1 MATGTPGQ
9 DGDGAADKAPGVA
22 SAAVDPAVAPAVASA
37 LGPAVAGNAA
47 GDPPGE
53 PVKEPF
59 DSTRWTPYLFLA
71 PAVLVMFAGLVFPV
85 LDAFYLAFFDWEIG
99 RKFATA
105 PFVGLENFA
114 RLLTDPAVRESIW
127 VTLKFGFWTITIEMV
142 LGVGLALMLEKPIRG
157 ASIFRTIF
165 ILPLM
170 VSPVVVALV
179 WRYLFDARVGWINYY
194 LGLIGIEPQ
203 VWLGDPELAF
213 FAIVLTDIW
222 QWTPFIFI
230 IVIAGLQAL
239 PSEVLEASKIDGAE
253 WWQQIFL
260 VKLPMIKS
268 ILVIALLMR
277 LIDVFRALEVM
288 YIMTGGG
295 PGRSTELLS
304 LHIYNRAFATQQ
316 LGYASAISVLLIVI
330 VFMLS
335 LGILKMNNP
344 MGERSDV

>member
-1 MATGTPGQ
+1 MA
-9 DGDGAADKAPGVA
+9 DAPG
-22 SAAVDPAVAPAVASA
+22 
-37 LGPAVAGNAA
+37 
-47 GDPPGE
+47 
-53 PVKEPF
+53 KEPF
-59 DSTRWTPYLFLA
+59 DRSRLTPYLFIA
-71 PAVLVMFAGLVFPV
+71 PAMLVMFGGLVFPV
-85 LDAFYLAFFDWEIG
+85 LDAVYLSFFDWEIG
-99 RKFATA
+99 RKFSTA
-105 PFVGLENFA
+105 PFVGFENFT
-114 RLLTDPAVRESIW
+114 RMIVDPNVWESIR
-127 VTLKFGFWTITIEMV
+127 VTLRFGFWTITIEMV

-170 VSPVVVALV
+170 VSPVVVALI

-194 LGLIGIEPQ
+194 LGYLGIEPQ
-203 VWLGDPELAF
+203 VWLGDPSLAF

-239 PSEVLEASKIDGAE
+239 PSEVLEASRIDGAN

-316 LGYASAISVLLIVI
+316 LGYASAISVLLIAI
-330 VFMLS
+330 VFLLS
-335 LGILKMNNP
+335 LAILTLNNP
-344 MGERSDV
+344 MRSKSDV